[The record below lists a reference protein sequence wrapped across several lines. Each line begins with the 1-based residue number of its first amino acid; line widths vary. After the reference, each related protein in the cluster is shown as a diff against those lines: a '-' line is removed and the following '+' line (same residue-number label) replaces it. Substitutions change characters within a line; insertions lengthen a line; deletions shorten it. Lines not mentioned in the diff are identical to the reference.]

1 MPKPVVSTETSSQPL
16 TRFTAQSRRD
26 RLGELRR
33 RVPSIGID
41 QQVDAGVLV
50 LPDQVDGLGHRTDKA
65 AQWSAG
71 GQSLALCRQ
80 RDRIAGK

>member
-1 MPKPVVSTETSSQPL
+1 MRHNIRGEK
-16 TRFTAQSRRD
+16 FTG
-26 RLGELRR
+26 LYV
-33 RVPSIGID
+33 VPSIGID

-50 LPDQVDGLGHRTDKA
+50 LADQVDGLGHRTDKA